1 MPKIDFYLL
10 EETREVD
17 RDRFAC
23 RLIEK
28 VYKQNRRIFIYVS
41 NEQAANAL
49 DELLWTYRDDSF
61 LPHHIQ
67 GEGPNP
73 PPPIQIGFNTPP
85 AGERDILLNLSN
97 SVPEFFTR
105 FSRVLEI
112 VPNDPTAK
120 EILRKLYREYRAKGF
135 EITTHQLQTVE
146 A

>member
-10 EETREVD
+10 QEPSEKD
-17 RDRFAC
+17 RLDFAC

-28 VYKQNRRIFIYVS
+28 VYKQKHRIFIFVA
-41 NEQAANAL
+41 NTLAANEL
-49 DELLWTYRDDSF
+49 DERLWTYREDSF

-73 PPPIQIGFNTPP
+73 PPPIQIGFTAPEN
-85 AGERDILLNLSN
+85 ERDILLNLSN
-97 SVPEFFTR
+97 TVPEFFTR

-112 VPNDPTAK
+112 VQNDPVAK
-120 EILRKLYREYRAKGF
+120 ETSRKLYREYRAKGF
-135 EITTHQLQTVE
+135 EITTHNLQTVE